1 METRYLK
8 SLLAVVDSGS
18 IADAARIEHLTAAAI
33 GQRVQALERELGF
46 ALLSRSG
53 HTARPTQACLALLPR
68 ARRLVREA
76 ALLKGDASADGLA
89 GTLRIGAISTALT
102 GMLPAALR
110 ALTQAAP
117 AGRPAIVPGTS
128 RALFQMLQAGELDA
142 AVVVDPPFVLPKML
156 RAVTLRREP
165 LVMLA
170 PKQRASGAPGAA
182 GASMMPG
189 AVAPSARARPAAL
202 LRALPYIRY
211 DPDAWGGRH
220 ASQWL
225 ADQAI
230 EPSVLCDLDALE
242 AIAML
247 VADGMGVALVP
258 RWSGIERF
266 TGECR
271 LVPIDGAAYER
282 SIVLLTNQEPDL
294 PAMLAILERALAAP
308 PARAKG

>member
-110 ALTQAAP
+110 TLTQAAP

-170 PKQRASGAPGAA
+170 PKRRAS

-189 AVAPSARARPAAL
+189 AVAPSSRARPAAL

-282 SIVLLTNQEPDL
+282 SIVLLTNHEPDL
-294 PAMLAILERALAAP
+294 PAMLVILERALAAP

>member
-53 HTARPTQACLALLPR
+53 HTARPTRACLALLPR

-76 ALLKGDASADGLA
+76 ALLKGDVDGLS

-110 ALTQAAP
+110 TLTREAP

-128 RALFQMLQAGELDA
+128 RGLFQMLQAGELDA
-142 AVVVDPPFVLPKML
+142 AIVVEPPFPLPKML
-156 RAVTLRREP
+156 RALTLRREP
-165 LVMLA
+165 LVLLA
-170 PKQRASGAPGAA
+170 PQADEDGEPMR
-182 GASMMPG
+182 
-189 AVAPSARARPAAL
+189 ARAATL
-202 LRALPYIRY
+202 LRSRPYIRY
-211 DPDAWGGRH
+211 DPDAWGGRY

-225 ADQAI
+225 TDHAI
-230 EPSVLCDLDALE
+230 EPAVLCDLDALE

-247 VADGMGVALVP
+247 VADGVGVALVP

-266 TGECR
+266 TGACR
-271 LVPIDGAAYER
+271 ITPVTGAAYER
-282 SIVLLTNQEPDL
+282 SIVLLTNLEPDL
-294 PAMLAILERALAAP
+294 PAMLAILERALAA
-308 PARAKG
+308 